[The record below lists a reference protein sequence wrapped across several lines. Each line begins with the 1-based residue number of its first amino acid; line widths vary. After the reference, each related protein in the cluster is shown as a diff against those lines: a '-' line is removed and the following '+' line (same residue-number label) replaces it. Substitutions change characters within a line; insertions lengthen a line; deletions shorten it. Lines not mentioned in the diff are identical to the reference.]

1 MLKVLLKKQ
10 LAEIFRVYFYNPKS
24 NKRRSVGS
32 TVGFFVFYVFLYCMH
47 KSVPTRSTACTGRQ
61 LIH

>member
-32 TVGFFVFYVFLYCMH
+32 TVGFSSFMRF
-47 KSVPTRSTACTGRQ
+47 
-61 LIH
+61 